1 MSFLRSTYSKTQDAT
16 TSLHAIRISR
26 FGLITAAEEEEA
38 FKEAAGI
45 RLRAKLDFSLKKP
58 FVFHSFS

>member
-1 MSFLRSTYSKTQDAT
+1 MQQHHSTQFE
-16 TSLHAIRISR
+16 TSLL
-26 FGLITAAEEEEA
+26 GLTTVAEEVEA